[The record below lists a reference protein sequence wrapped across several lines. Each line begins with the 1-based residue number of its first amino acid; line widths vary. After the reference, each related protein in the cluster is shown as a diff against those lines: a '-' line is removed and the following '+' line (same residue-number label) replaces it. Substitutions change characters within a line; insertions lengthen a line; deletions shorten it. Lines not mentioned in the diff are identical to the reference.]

1 MVDLVLTG
9 PYKGI
14 SAYGCF
20 AISIDIPNTAAGS
33 SSSGDAGGSIQ
44 WEWDCYDPKYAAQVD
59 QPPVSHTICTPDNCD
74 KVAEVI
80 YAVMSNALEAT
91 VRVKFRFKDWQIAA
105 GIGGEIT
112 ALIDGFE
119 DKYRSILFRCVKG
132 TGQCFSPTDDDN
144 SWFLLEL
151 ARNVVAV
158 PCGRV
163 LHIEVN
169 LQIETDDGKEV
180 EVKAPLCFDNGI
192 CSSKSKTDDGN
203 EVQVEVTW
211 YPEQITS
218 KEADSITGSWDC
230 GWQPEEQITSKEEA
244 DEMSTLAE
252 QSGPSEV
259 KEDYLIACANH

>member
-9 PYKGI
+9 PCAGI
-14 SAYGCF
+14 SGYGCF
-20 AISIDIPNTAAGS
+20 AIKIDIPDAAP
-33 SSSGDAGGSIQ
+33 IK
-44 WEWDCYDPKYAAQVD
+44 WEWDCYDQKYADQVD
-59 QPPVSHTICTPDNCD
+59 GPPRTHTICNPANDDCRE
-74 KVAEVI
+74 VAEVT
-80 YAVMSNALEAT
+80 YAVMSNAREAT
-91 VRVKFRFKDWQIAA
+91 VQVVKFRLKDGQIAA
-105 GIGGEIT
+105 GIGGEIS

-119 DKYRSILFRCVKG
+119 DKYRSVLFRCAKG
-132 TGQCFSPTDDDN
+132 TRRYFSSTDDDN

-169 LQIETDDGKEV
+169 LQIETDGGKEV

-211 YPEQITS
+211 YPS
-218 KEADSITGSWDC
+218 EASDRDWL
-230 GWQPEEQITSKEEA
+230 PEETTSKEED
-244 DEMSTLAE
+244 DEISTLTE